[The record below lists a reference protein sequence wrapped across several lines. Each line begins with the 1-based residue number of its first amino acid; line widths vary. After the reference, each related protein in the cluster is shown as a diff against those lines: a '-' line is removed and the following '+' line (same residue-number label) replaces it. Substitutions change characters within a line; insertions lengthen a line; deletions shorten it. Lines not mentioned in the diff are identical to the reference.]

1 MSFSQSA
8 LHQKQKNLPKS
19 VTFTPYIY
27 QKPHNPIDPTQCLT
41 TANHCIAELA
51 PGMYFIGVTD
61 SIGLNRLPHLGVCRL
76 CVYRDLPSISL
87 PSEVCGN
94 VMNV

>member
-1 MSFSQSA
+1 MTRLIQ
-8 LHQKQKNLPKS
+8 
-19 VTFTPYIY
+19 TR
-27 QKPHNPIDPTQCLT
+27 CLT
-41 TANHCIAELA
+41 TANHRPDELA
-51 PGMYFIGVTD
+51 PGMHFIGVTD
-61 SIGLNRLPHLGVCRL
+61 SIGLNRLPRLGVCWL